1 MKFTLLFGAA
11 LMSCALAAPLE
22 KNTIISRDETTIEA
36 RRLPADAIPRIGIT
50 VPSDASSSR
59 KNPRARRS
67 HLRHPIN
74 NPDDL
79 INLMDRVADAIKA
92 KSDGISTALND
103 ARAGKKPKNQAAPTA
118 VRMVH
123 NIRGTLFNTVSGLR
137 GTPNMDMSQ
146 EERQQL
152 VEHLYTITHEVY
164 EATRSYVDELGS
176 ASGGRSLSRASHM
189 LANMLGRIVAI
200 DPNIVPDMNRALTPI
215 FPGGVSHDEMQRTGE
230 LLDGVMDSV
239 TSFLSSVKVNDFDD
253 DSSQTNEWNGAD
265 PNPHSS
271 TNECSKEGTDKDC
284 SDSAYED
291 LRS

>member
-11 LMSCALAAPLE
+11 LMSYALAAPLE
-22 KNTIISRDETTIEA
+22 KNTIASRDESHIEA
-36 RRLPADAIPRIGIT
+36 RRLPADAISRIGLT
-50 VPSDASSSR
+50 VPSDAPKLR

-67 HLRHPIN
+67 YLRHPIN

-79 INLMDRVADAIKA
+79 SNLMERVADAIKI
-92 KSDGISTALND
+92 KSDGINMALND
-103 ARAGKKPKNQAAPTA
+103 ARTGKKSRKQAAHTA
-118 VRMVH
+118 VRMIH

-152 VEHLYTITHEVY
+152 LEHLYTITHEVY
-164 EATRSYVDELGS
+164 EATKLYVDELGS

-189 LANMLGRIVAI
+189 LANMLGCIVAI
-200 DPNIVPDMNRALTPI
+200 DPDIAPDMDSALTPI
-215 FPGGVSHDEMQRTGE
+215 FPDGVSHDDTQRAGG

-239 TSFLSSVKVNDFDD
+239 TSFLSSIKVNDFDEN
-253 DSSQTNEWNGAD
+253 SSETNE
-265 PNPHSS
+265 
-271 TNECSKEGTDKDC
+271 
-284 SDSAYED
+284 YED